1 MRKLHPYLQP
11 WQPSEHEPWNAV
23 LATHLLNRAGFGG
36 TPDEVQALVKLGVD
50 RAVDALLDFPDAPAA
65 EQAPGEGPDWTILND
80 IPMRERERREA
91 YSQVRG
97 PENEPARQALNQKW
111 QRASA
116 EFLSSAT
123 RWWVSRMAYGPHPLQ
138 ERLVLFW
145 HGHLTSSIR
154 DDRQGSWRLWNQN
167 ELLRQHAAGNF
178 RELIMAISRD
188 PGMLRYL
195 NNDRNVRARPNENYA
210 RELMELFTLGIGNYT
225 EQDIKQVARAFTG
238 WTHDGVEYVYAA
250 RQHDNDEKV
259 VFGQRGNFNGDD
271 IIELLMR
278 HPASAPYIGGRMY
291 EYFVGSDPEP
301 PVQASLGDVLREK
314 DYELRPL
321 LRVILRSQAFYSHK
335 RIGGNI
341 KSPIHLLVGTM
352 RLLEAGVLNAPQTR
366 RELEKMGQIP
376 FEPPNVK
383 GWPGTY
389 DGRKWI
395 NTATLLARYNLAIR
409 LVDRARGRLQGDDAP
424 EKLVDV
430 WLARLIGRP
439 VEAPKRE
446 ALVEAARN
454 AQPNQAA
461 ADVIKLIVAMPEY
474 QLC

>member
-1 MRKLHPYLQP
+1 MRKLHPFLQP
-11 WQPSEHEPWNAV
+11 WQPSEHEPWDDIRA
-23 LATHLLNRAGFGG
+23 AHLLNRAGFGG
-36 TPDEVQALVKLGVD
+36 TPEEVAALVRLGVD
-50 RAVDALLDFPDAPAA
+50 RAVDALLDFPDAPAS
-65 EQAPGEGPDWTILND
+65 EQSPGDGPDWSILAE
-80 IPMRERERREA
+80 IPMLERERREA
-91 YSQVRG
+91 FLQVRG

-116 EFLSSAT
+116 EFLGSAT
-123 RWWVSRMAYGPHPLQ
+123 RWWMTRMAYGPHPLQ

-178 RELIMAISRD
+178 RKLIQAISRD

-195 NNDRNVRARPNENYA
+195 NNDRNIKARPNENYA

-238 WTHDGVEYVYAA
+238 WQHDGVEFVYAA
-250 RQHDNDEKV
+250 RQHDEGEKT
-259 VFGQRGNFNGDD
+259 VFGQTANFNGDD

-278 HPASAPYIGGRMY
+278 HPACAPYIGGRLY
-291 EYFVGSDPEP
+291 DYFVGADPDP
-301 PVQASLGDVLREK
+301 KVHASLGDVLREN

-321 LRVILRSQAFYSHK
+321 LRVILRSQAFYAPK
-335 RIGGNI
+335 RIGGKI
-341 KSPIHLLVGTM
+341 KPPVQLLVGTT
-352 RLLEAGVLNAPQTR
+352 RLLGAGALNTPQSR
-366 RELEKMGQIP
+366 RELEKMGQVP

-389 DGRKWI
+389 DSRKWI
-395 NTATLLARYNLAIR
+395 NTATLLARYNLAVR
-409 LVDRARGRLQGDDAP
+409 LVERVRGQLRTQDPP
-424 EKLVDV
+424 EQLVES

-439 VEAPKRE
+439 VDPAKRE
-446 ALVEAARN
+446 ALLAAARSAPQDEAAVT
-454 AQPNQAA
+454 
-461 ADVIKLIVAMPEY
+461 VIKLIVAMPEY

>member
-1 MRKLHPYLQP
+1 MRKLHPSLQP
-11 WQPSEHEPWNAV
+11 WQPTEHEPWDAV
-23 LATHLLNRAGFGG
+23 RATHLMNRAGFGG
-36 TPDEVQALVKLGVD
+36 TPDEIDALVKLGVD

-65 EQAPGEGPDWTILND
+65 EQAPGEGPDWTILSD
-80 IPMRERERREA
+80 IPMRERERREEFA
-91 YSQVRG
+91 QVRG

-123 RWWVSRMAYGPHPLQ
+123 RWWIARMAYGPYPLQ

-145 HGHLTSSIR
+145 HGHLTSSYR

-167 ELLRQHAAGNF
+167 ELLRRHAAGNF
-178 RELIMAISRD
+178 REMVKAISRD

-250 RQHDNDEKV
+250 RQHDEDEKA

-278 HPASAPYIGGRMY
+278 HPACAPYISGRMY
-291 EYFVGSDPEP
+291 LYFVGADPEP
-301 PVQASLGDVLREK
+301 DVQASLGDVLRQK
-314 DYELRPL
+314 DYDLRPL

-341 KSPIHLLVGTM
+341 KSPVQLLVGTM

-409 LVDRARGRLQGDDAP
+409 LVDRARGGLRGDDSP
-424 EKLVDV
+424 DKLVDT

-439 VEAPKRE
+439 VDAPKRE
-446 ALVEAARN
+446 ALVEAARK

-461 ADVIKLIVAMPEY
+461 ADVVKLIVAMPEY